1 MNRLLAAVVA
11 LMLIGGILIVLSAVA
26 QAANVERGRAY
37 ARSHCAR
44 CHAIDEKSAS
54 PLAIAPPFRTLHE
67 RYPVESL
74 AEALAEGIVTGHP
87 AMPEFRLEPEQISD
101 FIAFLKSLE
110 R

>member
-54 PLAIAPPFRTLHE
+54 PLAIGDAGQRQSTVPLLVQYLPAHPSKGTLQSK
-67 RYPVESL
+67 R
-74 AEALAEGIVTGHP
+74 
-87 AMPEFRLEPEQISD
+87 
-101 FIAFLKSLE
+101 
-110 R
+110 